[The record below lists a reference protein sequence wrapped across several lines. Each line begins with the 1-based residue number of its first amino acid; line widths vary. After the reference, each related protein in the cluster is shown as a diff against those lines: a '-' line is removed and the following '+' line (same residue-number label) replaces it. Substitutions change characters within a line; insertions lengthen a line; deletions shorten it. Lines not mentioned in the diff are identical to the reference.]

1 MFAVQLVPENLKS
14 SGSDLLWIAGVVAA
28 VTALAKSP
36 LGKPFRF
43 AWQRLVIEPRDDR
56 RAAVVA
62 RHVAPLID
70 ASRAASLA
78 QHEEQNRNHA
88 DLVGKFD
95 GFAGKFD
102 GLVGRVD
109 ELAGSVATHAEQLKA
124 GAEVMRELRG
134 DVNKALNQHPLPPPP
149 PPPHEEHPT

>member
-1 MFAVQLVPENLKS
+1 MFAVQLVPYNLKS

-43 AWQRLVIEPRDDR
+43 AWQRLVIEPRDER

-88 DLVGKFD
+88 DLVGKVV
-95 GFAGKFD
+95 
-102 GLVGRVD
+102 GLGGQLGEVKT
-109 ELAGSVATHAEQLKA
+109 ELENHAKQLES
-124 GAEVMRELRG
+124 GASVMRELRA
-134 DVNKALNQHPLPPPP
+134 DVNKALQHTLPPPP
-149 PPPHEEHPT
+149 PPPHHEEHPT